1 MQPSSVGACAFLAPH
16 SASCSNCRTQ
26 GTHWW
31 WWHCSREA
39 SGVGVAILPRWI
51 VELAVRAAGC
61 CNIWSLNFR
70 LVSTHSHLL
79 WCLTESTWFSSVNN
93 HPVYL
98 STRKA
103 KTMFLFFYY
112 FVDGIKLLN
121 AICRLYVILPCVF
134 WWCNL
139 SFFDGLCVT
148 EPRRTH
154 AGRGRVEHH
163 FVLIQLEGTSPPLFY
178 FFQTLNG

>member
-39 SGVGVAILPRWI
+39 SGVGVAIPPRWI

-61 CNIWSLNFR
+61 CNMWSLNFR
-70 LVSTHSHLL
+70 LVSTPSHLL

-103 KTMFLFFYY
+103 KTMFLSFLLFRRWHKTFECDLPTVCHFAMRILVMQFVFFRRLVCYGTKEDTRWERPCGTPLR
-112 FVDGIKLLN
+112 VDSTGWDFTTSFL
-121 AICRLYVILPCVF
+121 F
-134 WWCNL
+134 L
-139 SFFDGLCVT
+139 SDT
-148 EPRRTH
+148 
-154 AGRGRVEHH
+154 
-163 FVLIQLEGTSPPLFY
+163 
-178 FFQTLNG
+178 